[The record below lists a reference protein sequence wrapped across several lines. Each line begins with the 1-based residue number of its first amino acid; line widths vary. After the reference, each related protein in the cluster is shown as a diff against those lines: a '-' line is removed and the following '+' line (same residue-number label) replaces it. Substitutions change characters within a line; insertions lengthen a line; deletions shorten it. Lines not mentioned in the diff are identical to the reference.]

1 MSAPDPAPVIR
12 IRDIPA
18 FAGLRWIRLALRAFA
33 RQPGGFMGMFALFLL
48 VMLVFSIPLALLV
61 PVAEAIH
68 LSPVVATM
76 LSLVLMPLLSL
87 SFMLSTEAV
96 TNDLRIRPALF
107 FAPLRASAS
116 TRRSLLEVGLLYVA
130 LFVLAWFAGNGI
142 DGGETARWFTD
153 RMMMPPPG
161 AAVPAA
167 PVPLSDTAQ
176 AVMLLKIAVVALGTI
191 PLWHAPA
198 LILWGRYGVA
208 KAMFASV
215 VALWRTRAALL
226 AFGVGW
232 FGLSLVVTLALSALE
247 LLVGTSVLV
256 LAVAVMLSWALS
268 ALFYVTLWFGF
279 VDTFEI
285 GAPANSR
292 AAPADTD
299 PPAP

>member
-1 MSAPDPAPVIR
+1 
-12 IRDIPA
+12 
-18 FAGLRWIRLALRAFA
+18 
-33 RQPGGFMGMFALFLL
+33 
-48 VMLVFSIPLALLV
+48 
-61 PVAEAIH
+61 
-68 LSPVVATM
+68 
-76 LSLVLMPLLSL
+76 
-87 SFMLSTEAV
+87 
-96 TNDLRIRPALF
+96 
-107 FAPLRASAS
+107 
-116 TRRSLLEVGLLYVA
+116 
-130 LFVLAWFAGNGI
+130 
-142 DGGETARWFTD
+142 
-153 RMMMPPPG
+153 
-161 AAVPAA
+161 
-167 PVPLSDTAQ
+167 
-176 AVMLLKIAVVALGTI
+176 VVALGTI

-198 LILWGRYGVA
+198 LILWGRYGAA